1 MQITETMARLQEKTQ
16 AVAEIATLIQQLN
29 TNADDVVT
37 VIRSSVSAVES
48 QNEMI
53 GIIASTFEGLT
64 WNSGKYC
71 RA

>member
-64 WNSGKYC
+64 
-71 RA
+71 